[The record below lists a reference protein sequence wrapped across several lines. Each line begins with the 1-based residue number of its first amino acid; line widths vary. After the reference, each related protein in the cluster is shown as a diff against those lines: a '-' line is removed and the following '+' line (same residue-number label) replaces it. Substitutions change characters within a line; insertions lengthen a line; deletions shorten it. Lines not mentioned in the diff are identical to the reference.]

1 MVIGRAVLI
10 VFLIAIVFSIGLF
23 SLDDAFAVD
32 PPSFVLKW
40 GGSGSLEGQFSSG
53 PRGVAVDSAGNVY
66 VTDSGNQRIQKF
78 DSSGTFLSMWG
89 WGVDNGAAV
98 FQTCTSGCQAGISG
112 NGDGQFNFPIGIVV
126 DSGNVYVADPNNHR
140 IQKFDSSGTFL
151 TKWGISGAGDGEFSF
166 PIGIAADSGNVYV
179 ADRTN
184 QRIQKFDSSG
194 IFLSMW
200 GWGVDNGAAVFQ
212 TCTSGCQAGISGN
225 GDGQFNNPNGV
236 AVDSGDVYVA
246 DSDNHRIQKFDSS
259 GTFLTKWGISGNGDG
274 EFSIPRG
281 VAVDSGDV
289 YVADSN
295 NNRIQKFDSSG
306 TFLTKWGISGVGD
319 GEFSFPIGIAADSGN
334 VYVGDTLNDRIQKFA
349 EPQIQIGGTNIPI
362 DQSALLLAG
371 VQSISMW
378 MIPVI
383 AGIGIGIFVI
393 KRRK

>member
-40 GGSGSLEGQFSSG
+40 GGFGSLEGQFSSG

-78 DSSGTFLSMWG
+78 DSSGT
-89 WGVDNGAAV
+89 
-98 FQTCTSGCQAGISG
+98 
-112 NGDGQFNFPIGIVV
+112 
-126 DSGNVYVADPNNHR
+126 
-140 IQKFDSSGTFL
+140 
-151 TKWGISGAGDGEFSF
+151 
-166 PIGIAADSGNVYV
+166 
-179 ADRTN
+179 
-184 QRIQKFDSSG
+184 
-194 IFLSMW
+194 FLSMW

-274 EFSIPRG
+274 EFSVPRG

-306 TFLTKWGISGVGD
+306 TFLTKWGISGAGD
-319 GEFSFPIGIAADSGN
+319 GEFSFPIGIAADFGN

-362 DQSALLLAG
+362 DQTALLLAG

-378 MIPVI
+378 MIPVVV